1 MSSISAPLATPGVR
15 RARWTP
21 GLIGVWIVLAMTTLV
36 SLYPLYGMYVTA
48 LTPTFDTVKTPPDI
62 LPIHATIENFQR
74 LLVKARDY
82 PRWFSNS
89 LLIALSI
96 TGFHVFF
103 DTLAGYAFTKKR
115 FPGRDILFAVLLATL
130 MIPPQVTLVP
140 LYVVIRSLGL
150 LNNVLAVILPGT
162 ARVLGIF
169 LMRQYIRTLP
179 TEIEEAARIDG
190 ASEIGIF
197 WHIILPL
204 CQPAMAALAIFTFVF
219 YWNDFI
225 WPLITLQR
233 SENFTLPVGVAS
245 LQGEFGT
252 DYGVIFAGAALAA
265 LPILVFFL
273 LFQRYFLEGVRL
285 GALKG

>member
-1 MSSISAPLATPGVR
+1 VR
-15 RARWTP
+15 TWSFGRVCLWT
-21 GLIGVWIVLAMTTLV
+21 VLALTTVL

-48 LTPTFDTVKTPPDI
+48 LTPTFDTIKTPPDLI
-62 LPIHATIENFQR
+62 PIHASLENFQR
-74 LLVKARDY
+74 LVQKAKDY
-82 PRWFSNS
+82 PRWFANS
-89 LLIALSI
+89 LVITLSV
-96 TGFHVFF
+96 TAFHVFF
-103 DTLAGYAFTKKR
+103 DTLAGYAFAKKR
-115 FPGRDILFAVLLATL
+115 FPGRDILFAVLLGTL

-265 LPILVFFL
+265 LPILLFFL

>member
-1 MSSISAPLATPGVR
+1 MRTWSFGWVCL
-15 RARWTP
+15 WT
-21 GLIGVWIVLAMTTLV
+21 VLAVTTV
-36 SLYPLYGMYVTA
+36 ISLYPLYGMYVTA
-48 LTPTFDTVKTPPDI
+48 LTPTFDTIKTPPDLI
-62 LPIHATIENFQR
+62 PIHASLENFQR
-74 LLVKARDY
+74 LIQKAKDY
-82 PRWFSNS
+82 PRWFANS
-89 LLIALSI
+89 LVITLSV
-96 TGFHVFF
+96 TAFHVFF
-103 DTLAGYAFTKKR
+103 DTLAGYAFAKKR

-150 LNNVLAVILPGT
+150 LNNLLAVILPGT

-265 LPILVFFL
+265 LPILLFFL

>member
-1 MSSISAPLATPGVR
+1 
-15 RARWTP
+15 
-21 GLIGVWIVLAMTTLV
+21 
-36 SLYPLYGMYVTA
+36 
-48 LTPTFDTVKTPPDI
+48 
-62 LPIHATIENFQR
+62 
-74 LLVKARDY
+74 
-82 PRWFSNS
+82 
-89 LLIALSI
+89 
-96 TGFHVFF
+96 
-103 DTLAGYAFTKKR
+103 
-115 FPGRDILFAVLLATL
+115 
-130 MIPPQVTLVP
+130 
-140 LYVVIRSLGL
+140 
-150 LNNVLAVILPGT
+150 
-162 ARVLGIF
+162 VLGIF

-265 LPILVFFL
+265 LPILLFFL

>member
-1 MSSISAPLATPGVR
+1 MRTWSFGWVCL
-15 RARWTP
+15 WT
-21 GLIGVWIVLAMTTLV
+21 VLAVTTVV

-48 LTPTFDTVKTPPDI
+48 LTPTFDTIKTPPDLI
-62 LPIHATIENFQR
+62 PIHASLENFQR
-74 LLVKARDY
+74 LIQKAKDY
-82 PRWFSNS
+82 PRWFANS
-89 LLIALSI
+89 LVITLSV
-96 TGFHVFF
+96 TAFHVFF
-103 DTLAGYAFTKKR
+103 DTLAGYAFAKKR

-150 LNNVLAVILPGT
+150 LNNLLAVILPGT

-265 LPILVFFL
+265 LPILLFFL

>member
-1 MSSISAPLATPGVR
+1 MRTWSFGWVCL
-15 RARWTP
+15 WT
-21 GLIGVWIVLAMTTLV
+21 VLAVTTVV

-48 LTPTFDTVKTPPDI
+48 LTPTFDTIKTPPDLI
-62 LPIHATIENFQR
+62 PIHASLENFQR
-74 LLVKARDY
+74 LIQKAKDY
-82 PRWFSNS
+82 PRWFANS
-89 LLIALSI
+89 LVITLSV
-96 TGFHVFF
+96 TAFHVFF
-103 DTLAGYAFTKKR
+103 DTLAGYAFAKKR

-140 LYVVIRSLGL
+140 LYVVIRGLGL
-150 LNNVLAVILPGT
+150 LNNLLAVILPGT

-204 CQPAMAALAIFTFVF
+204 CRPAMAALAIFTFVF

>member
-1 MSSISAPLATPGVR
+1 MVR
-15 RARWTP
+15 RLNFGWMCLWAV
-21 GLIGVWIVLAMTTLV
+21 LILTTVL

-48 LTPTFDTVKTPPDI
+48 LTPTFDTIKTPPDLI
-62 LPIHATIENFQR
+62 PIHASLDNFQR
-74 LLVKARDY
+74 LVQKAKDY
-82 PRWFSNS
+82 PRWFANS
-89 LLIALSI
+89 LVITLSV
-96 TGFHVFF
+96 TAFHVFF
-103 DTLAGYAFTKKR
+103 DTLAGYAFAKKR
-115 FPGRDILFAVLLATL
+115 FPGRDILFAVLLGTL

-179 TEIEEAARIDG
+179 TELEEAARIDG

-197 WHIILPL
+197 WHVILPL